1 MLENT
6 SNAIQPTGQQE
17 VLKKPNEFLVM
28 VPKNGKKLPVVARKL
43 YNAMLSVTQGQMQE
57 MRDLKIDFNAGY
69 FFSHRLSDLT
79 QAITVNKSNTLGLV
93 QEYLQAMGELTVDWR
108 QPDAN
113 SPIIWKNLTM
123 LAESR
128 IEKRGGALWVQWAY
142 PPTLFDAI
150 RDMRVYTKLN
160 LPAMAH
166 LTTYASVSLYEIC
179 ARYKHNPSG
188 VTSMQ
193 APDWWVDALTSSEP
207 RISKETGLPLPRREW
222 RKVKDSHL
230 PNALEEI
237 NKYTDIVISLV
248 ESKEGSK
255 SGKAVTGVQFTVT
268 LKKSDRPSMARNISK
283 ELAEQAGKTD
293 VPLSTISSLL
303 SLGRSETA
311 VMYGLRKLENRLS
324 SSASHLKP
332 LDNKIAYLKACIED
346 ADGRIH
352 ADNSPAPSEIA
363 KEKAPEPIKEIL
375 SWEDTRR
382 VEVKDEFL
390 KLTTAEQKVYV
401 LATAER
407 LKENRMWK
415 PLFQRRIDEEN
426 WQSGP
431 LLMASAEQYAR
442 TKYGADWIN
451 NATSVQ

>member
-1 MLENT
+1 MSENT

-128 IEKRGGALWVQWAY
+128 IEKRGGVLWVQWAY

-166 LTTYASVSLYEIC
+166 L
-179 ARYKHNPSG
+179 
-188 VTSMQ
+188 
-193 APDWWVDALTSSEP
+193 
-207 RISKETGLPLPRREW
+207 
-222 RKVKDSHL
+222 
-230 PNALEEI
+230 
-237 NKYTDIVISLV
+237 
-248 ESKEGSK
+248 
-255 SGKAVTGVQFTVT
+255 F
-268 LKKSDRPSMARNISK
+268 
-283 ELAEQAGKTD
+283 
-293 VPLSTISSLL
+293 VP
-303 SLGRSETA
+303 GA
-311 VMYGLRKLENRLS
+311 NF
-324 SSASHLKP
+324 
-332 LDNKIAYLKACIED
+332 
-346 ADGRIH
+346 
-352 ADNSPAPSEIA
+352 
-363 KEKAPEPIKEIL
+363 IK
-375 SWEDTRR
+375 
-382 VEVKDEFL
+382 
-390 KLTTAEQKVYV
+390 
-401 LATAER
+401 
-407 LKENRMWK
+407 
-415 PLFQRRIDEEN
+415 
-426 WQSGP
+426 
-431 LLMASAEQYAR
+431 
-442 TKYGADWIN
+442 
-451 NATSVQ
+451 